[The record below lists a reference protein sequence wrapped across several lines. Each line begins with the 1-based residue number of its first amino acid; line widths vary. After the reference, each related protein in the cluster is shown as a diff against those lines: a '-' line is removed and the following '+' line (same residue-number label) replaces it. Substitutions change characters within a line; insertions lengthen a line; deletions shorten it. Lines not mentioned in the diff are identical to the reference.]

1 MEQRYKLKPVDKR
14 LVDVSVQ
21 VKKYIHNLLL
31 ECDRFLEMHTEEQDF
46 ENYDSVY
53 NVYCGYFDEINLI
66 IELALDP
73 TYKGN
78 EDKLL
83 KVIDFIKDYIYA
95 GKEGQFEKRNNFMES
110 LEEAKT
116 KGAEDSNFFN
126 HMKNKINSTDWDS
139 IE

>member
-14 LVDVSVQ
+14 IVDVSVQ

-83 KVIDFIKDYIYA
+83 KVIDFIKDYIYV

>member
-46 ENYDSVY
+46 ENYDSIY

-83 KVIDFIKDYIYA
+83 KVIDFIKDYIYV

>member
-46 ENYDSVY
+46 ENYDSIY

-110 LEEAKT
+110 LNEARYM
-116 KGAEDSNFFN
+116 GAEDSNFFN